1 MDLHDEES
9 PPAGRPLPPGR
20 GPLAWARG
28 AARNIPQGRAARTFL
43 LVAFVDAAGRGLFLA
58 GSALFYTQ
66 VIGLTNA
73 QVGLGLSVAGLVG
86 LVCAIP
92 IGWLADRFGDGPT
105 LVALQLWRAAAFL
118 VYPLVH
124 GFGTFL
130 VVACLVGAVEW
141 AAVPIIQ
148 SVAGTTS
155 EEHSMVGAMAV
166 VAVARNS
173 AYALSALA
181 ATAVITWA
189 SPRAY
194 VAFVLFNALGFL
206 VSGLLLLRLRLP
218 HRSADQAEKPAPGSK
233 LLPFKNV
240 PFLLL
245 SLTNGILYAHMP
257 ILSVAFP
264 LWIVTR
270 TQAPHSLVGVALT
283 VNTLMAVFL
292 QVRLS
297 RGGDAIGC
305 AARKQR
311 TAGLALAAFCLLV
324 AMTGTMDELA
334 AALLL
339 LLAAVALTLGELWQS
354 AGGWGISYSLAPEAQ
369 RTYQLSIYQLG
380 ATGVT
385 VAGPA
390 LLVMAVV
397 DVGPSGWL
405 GLAALLALTG
415 LVTPFLARLAERSSA
430 APQAAAA
437 QAD

>member
-1 MDLHDEES
+1 MEPSDELT
-9 PPAGRPLPPGR
+9 PPHAPSRPSGQ
-20 GPLAWARG
+20 GPSAWARRLASG
-28 AARNIPQGRAARTFL
+28 VPQGRAARIFL
-43 LVAFVDAAGRGLFLA
+43 LVAFVDAAGRGIFLA

-73 QVGLGLSVAGLVG
+73 QVGLGLSIAGLVG
-86 LVCAIP
+86 LVCAVP
-92 IGWLADRFGDGPT
+92 IGWLADRFGDGPV

-118 VYPLVH
+118 VYPLVDD
-124 GFGTFL
+124 FGWFL

-141 AAVPIIQ
+141 AAMPIIQ
-148 SVAGTTS
+148 SVAGATS
-155 EEHSMVGAMAV
+155 EEGSMVGAMAV

-194 VAFVLFNALGFL
+194 VVFVFVNALGFL
-206 VSGLLLLRLRLP
+206 VSGILLLRLRLP
-218 HRSADQAEKPAPGSK
+218 RRATDHMPRERGAK
-233 LLPFKNV
+233 LLPFKDV
-240 PFLLL
+240 RFVLL

-270 TQAPHSLVGVALT
+270 TDAPRALVGVALT
-283 VNTLMAVFL
+283 INTVMAVLL
-292 QVRLS
+292 QIRLS
-297 RGGDAIGC
+297 KGGDELRGAG
-305 AARKQR
+305 RKQR
-311 TAGLALAAFCLLV
+311 LAGLALAAFCLLV
-324 AMTGTMDELA
+324 ACTGSVDGVTA
-334 AALLL
+334 TVLL

-354 AGGWGISYSLAPEAQ
+354 AGGWGISYGLAPEAQ
-369 RTYQLSIYQLG
+369 RTYYLSVYQLG

-390 LLVMAVV
+390 VLVMAVV
-397 DVGPSGWL
+397 DVGPAGWI

-415 LVTPFLARLAERSSA
+415 LVTPALTRPPRRR
-430 APQAAAA
+430 AAAA
-437 QAD
+437 AAPAD